1 MEFNALFS
9 FTAFV
14 IGLILIGIVLYRHK
28 HPSARFL
35 AFFLFTLAS
44 SNFFIFLYESK
55 YLLHVPFLFRIGA
68 PVTYLIAPAMLF
80 YILFAL
86 NKKQQLSWRDTCH
99 LLPVLFFLIDYFPL
113 YISSN
118 AVKKQII
125 ESLFQNVPQAMLCK
139 EGWIMPPGWHYF
151 LRHFIAFLY
160 ALYAGRLLYKEYHS
174 EPGKYATN
182 QSLLTWMKV
191 VIGLILLLSVM
202 GMITYFFTYSPLAW
216 TVTVWEPLLIFTTLG
231 LMLFAK
237 PEILYGSTAISSP
250 ITEDK
255 EVKSLVLSPE
265 TIRKVQAKLNGF
277 LEDRKFLRKNI
288 RLKEVAEEL
297 DIQPYILSA
306 YVNQV
311 YLLRFNDLI
320 NQSRVQYMVNDGL
333 LNSQENT
340 LTLEAIAETAGFTN
354 RTTFLNAFK
363 KFTGMTPTDFLH
375 QKRAASLSEN
385 GHPDK
390 NQAD

>member
-86 NKKQQLSWRDTCH
+86 NKKQQLSWRDACH